1 MVLFFL
7 IMAFAIGLAVPLQSA
22 VNNALRASLHS
33 GSVLAA
39 LVSFAVGTAGAAGGL
54 PPSRASPSRR
64 WAACRGCPGGS
75 GSAGS
80 WGPSSCSGRPCWP
93 PASAWPPWCPSSW
106 RGRCCS
112 SLAFDRFGWLGLPV
126 RGLSWVR
133 LAGTALIL
141 AGAVLVNFGDRWLGA
156 WQKS

>member
-33 GSVLAA
+33 GSGLAA
-39 LVSFAVGTAGAAGGL
+39 LVSFAVGTLALLGASALAGQPFAALAGL
-54 PPSRASPSRR
+54 PRVPWWQWLGGFLGAFFVFGTTLLAPRIGL
-64 WAACRGCPGGS
+64 AAMVS
-75 GSAGS
+75 LIVAGQV
-80 WGPSSCSGRPCWP
+80 
-93 PASAWPPWCPSSW
+93 
-106 RGRCCS
+106 CS
-112 SLAFDRFGWLGLPV
+112 SLAFDHFGWLSLPV

-133 LAGTALIL
+133 LAGAALIL
-141 AGAVLVNFGDRWLGA
+141 AGAVLVNFGDRWLGV